1 MDDRTRVMLLAVR
14 AALIQVLGAVEDA
27 LGLPRTLPSRA
38 DRRAARVSYP
48 TIDP

>member
-14 AALIQVLGAVEDA
+14 AALIHMLGALEDA

-38 DRRAARVSYP
+38 ERRRTRVLF
-48 TIDP
+48 DD

>member
-38 DRRAARVSYP
+38 ERRRTRVLF
-48 TIDP
+48 DD

>member
-27 LGLPRTLPSRA
+27 LGLPRTLPSRSE
-38 DRRAARVSYP
+38 RRRTRVLF
-48 TIDP
+48 DD